1 MNFTPKMAEII
12 RFGIVGTIST
22 LTLYGAY
29 WLCLFLF
36 SPSIAYTI
44 AYVCAFVINYLLTT
58 SFTFRVKKSFKN
70 GLGFIGSN
78 VINYFV
84 SIMLLNVFLLVGV
97 NDKFAPIPTLLL
109 ATISNYFIVKFVMKQ
124 KC

>member
-22 LTLYGAY
+22 LTLYGIY
-29 WLCLFLF
+29 WLCLFLC

-58 SFTFRVKKSFKN
+58 SFTFKVKKSFKN

-84 SIMLLNVFLLVGV
+84 SIMLLNVFLLLGV
-97 NDKFAPIPTLLL
+97 NDKFAPIPTLIF

>member
-22 LTLYGAY
+22 LTLYGVY

-36 SPSIAYTI
+36 SPSISYTI
-44 AYVCAFVINYLLTT
+44 AYVCAFVVNYLLTT
-58 SFTFRVKKSFKN
+58 SFTFKVKKSLKN

-78 VINYFV
+78 VINYIV

-97 NDKFAPIPTLLL
+97 NEKFAPIPTLLL
-109 ATISNYFIVKFVMKQ
+109 ATISNYFIVKFVMK
-124 KC
+124 

>member
-1 MNFTPKMAEII
+1 MNLTPGMTEVI

-22 LTLYGAY
+22 LTLYGVY

-58 SFTFRVKKSFKN
+58 LFTFRVKKSFKN
-70 GLGFIGSN
+70 GLGFVGSN

-109 ATISNYFIVKFVMKQ
+109 ATISNYFIVKFIKKK

>member
-1 MNFTPKMAEII
+1 MNLTPGMTEVI

-22 LTLYGAY
+22 LTLYGIY
-29 WLCLFLF
+29 WLCLFLC
-36 SPSIAYTI
+36 SPIIAYTI
-44 AYVCAFVINYLLTT
+44 AYVCAFVVNYLLTT
-58 SFTFRVKKSFKN
+58 SFTFKVKKSFKN

-78 VINYFV
+78 VINYIV

>member
-1 MNFTPKMAEII
+1 MNLTPGMTEVI

-22 LTLYGAY
+22 LTLYGVY

-44 AYVCAFVINYLLTT
+44 
-58 SFTFRVKKSFKN
+58 RVKKSFKN
-70 GLGFIGSN
+70 GLGFVGSN